1 MKKIE
6 VSKLLPVIMLIVLIV
21 IGSQLSES
29 FFTLSNLS
37 NIVQYA
43 VESAFIGIG
52 MTFVLLIGGIE
63 VMKKIAALILAL
75 SLALGLA
82 ACSSPAGSGGESSSP
97 SANDGEKTTY
107 KIGFSQCVMNHPF
120 RIAMVDSVKEA
131 AKAYDD
137 IELIVVEGDGDVQ
150 TEITNIESLIQQG
163 CDAIIVSSLSGT
175 SIYPAYKEVHD
186 AGIPLVIAASG
197 CAQEDEDAYN
207 YYDTFVSTDEV
218 EMGRA
223 AADYANELLNGEGK
237 IVMIRG
243 VVESTNSMNRYVG
256 WNEQVVNYPGLE
268 VIVEQAANW
277 LRLDANQVMTNIL
290 QANPEIDLVY
300 CENDEMAMGC
310 LEAIQDAGRED
321 EIMIISMDGQE
332 DAAQEVQK
340 GGPFKLTIT
349 NCSDTTE
356 ALAAACKLAQGE
368 SVDKRIVLPYEMVTS
383 ENVDTYLA
391 ESFGS

>member
-1 MKKIE
+1 
-6 VSKLLPVIMLIVLIV
+6 
-21 IGSQLSES
+21 
-29 FFTLSNLS
+29 
-37 NIVQYA
+37 
-43 VESAFIGIG
+43 
-52 MTFVLLIGGIE
+52 
-63 VMKKIAALILAL
+63 
-75 SLALGLA
+75 
-82 ACSSPAGSGGESSSP
+82 
-97 SANDGEKTTY
+97 
-107 KIGFSQCVMNHPF
+107 
-120 RIAMVDSVKEA
+120 MVDSVKEA

-150 TEITNIESLIQQG
+150 IEITNIESLIQQG

-197 CAQEDEDAYN
+197 CAQEHEDAYN
-207 YYDTFVSTDEV
+207 YYDAFVSTDEV

-391 ESFGS
+391 ENFGS

>member
-1 MKKIE
+1 
-6 VSKLLPVIMLIVLIV
+6 
-21 IGSQLSES
+21 
-29 FFTLSNLS
+29 
-37 NIVQYA
+37 
-43 VESAFIGIG
+43 
-52 MTFVLLIGGIE
+52 
-63 VMKKIAALILAL
+63 MKKIAALILAL

-137 IELIVVEGDGDVQ
+137 IKLIVVEGDGDVQ

-243 VVESTNSMNRYVG
+243 VVESTNS
-256 WNEQVVNYPGLE
+256 WPGSWSPVPIFWYWMTWPSPFPAQDSGDWLIFC
-268 VIVEQAANW
+268 VPSPRQAA
-277 LRLDANQVMTNIL
+277 LSSTPPIAMKIFSPL
-290 QANPEIDLVY
+290 QTVF
-300 CENDEMAMGC
+300 
-310 LEAIQDAGRED
+310 
-321 EIMIISMDGQE
+321 SSS
-332 DAAQEVQK
+332 AQ
-340 GGPFKLTIT
+340 
-349 NCSDTTE
+349 
-356 ALAAACKLAQGE
+356 ALW
-368 SVDKRIVLPYEMVTS
+368 
-383 ENVDTYLA
+383 
-391 ESFGS
+391 

>member
-1 MKKIE
+1 
-6 VSKLLPVIMLIVLIV
+6 
-21 IGSQLSES
+21 
-29 FFTLSNLS
+29 
-37 NIVQYA
+37 
-43 VESAFIGIG
+43 
-52 MTFVLLIGGIE
+52 
-63 VMKKIAALILAL
+63 MKKIAALILAL

-207 YYDTFVSTDEV
+207 YYDAFVSTDEV

-391 ESFGS
+391 ENFGS

>member
-1 MKKIE
+1 
-6 VSKLLPVIMLIVLIV
+6 
-21 IGSQLSES
+21 
-29 FFTLSNLS
+29 
-37 NIVQYA
+37 
-43 VESAFIGIG
+43 
-52 MTFVLLIGGIE
+52 
-63 VMKKIAALILAL
+63 MKKIAALILAL

-163 CDAIIVSSLSGT
+163 CDATIVSSLSGT

-356 ALAAACKLAQGE
+356 ALAAAYKLAQGE

-391 ESFGS
+391 ENFGS

>member
-1 MKKIE
+1 
-6 VSKLLPVIMLIVLIV
+6 
-21 IGSQLSES
+21 
-29 FFTLSNLS
+29 
-37 NIVQYA
+37 
-43 VESAFIGIG
+43 
-52 MTFVLLIGGIE
+52 
-63 VMKKIAALILAL
+63 MKKIAALILAL

-310 LEAIQDAGRED
+310 LDAIQDAGRED

-356 ALAAACKLAQGE
+356 ALAAAYKLAQGE

-391 ESFGS
+391 ENFGS

>member
-1 MKKIE
+1 
-6 VSKLLPVIMLIVLIV
+6 
-21 IGSQLSES
+21 
-29 FFTLSNLS
+29 
-37 NIVQYA
+37 
-43 VESAFIGIG
+43 
-52 MTFVLLIGGIE
+52 
-63 VMKKIAALILAL
+63 MKKIATLILAL
-75 SLALGLA
+75 SLVLGLA
-82 ACSSPAGSGGESSSP
+82 ACSTPSGGSGTPASEP
-97 SANDGEKTTY
+97 PAANTQTPGTGGGGEKTTY

-175 SIYPAYKEVHD
+175 SIYPAYKEVYD
-186 AGIPLVIAASG
+186 AGIPLIIAASG
-197 CAQEDEDAYN
+197 CATEDEEAYN
-207 YYDTFVSTDEV
+207 YYNTFVATDEV

-223 AADYANELLNGEGK
+223 AADYANELLGGEGK
-237 IVMIRG
+237 VVMIRG

-256 WNEQVVNYPGLE
+256 WNEQAPKYPGIE
-268 VIVEQAANW
+268 VIVEQAADW
-277 LRLDANQVMTNIL
+277 LRLDANEVMTNIL

-332 DAAQEVQK
+332 DAALEVQK

-356 ALAAACKLAQGE
+356 ALAAAYKLAQGE
-368 SVDKRIVLPYEMVTS
+368 SVDKRIILPYEMVTS
-383 ENVDTYLA
+383 ETVDAYLA
-391 ESFGS
+391 ANFG

>member
-1 MKKIE
+1 
-6 VSKLLPVIMLIVLIV
+6 
-21 IGSQLSES
+21 
-29 FFTLSNLS
+29 
-37 NIVQYA
+37 
-43 VESAFIGIG
+43 
-52 MTFVLLIGGIE
+52 
-63 VMKKIAALILAL
+63 MKKIAALILAL

-137 IELIVVEGDGDVQ
+137 IELIVVEGDGAVQ

-268 VIVEQAANW
+268 VIVGQAANW

-340 GGPFKLTIT
+340 GGPFKLTIA

-356 ALAAACKLAQGE
+356 ALAAAYKLAQGE
-368 SVDKRIVLPYEMVTS
+368 SVDRRIVLPYEMVTS

-391 ESFGS
+391 ENFGS

>member
-1 MKKIE
+1 
-6 VSKLLPVIMLIVLIV
+6 
-21 IGSQLSES
+21 
-29 FFTLSNLS
+29 
-37 NIVQYA
+37 
-43 VESAFIGIG
+43 
-52 MTFVLLIGGIE
+52 
-63 VMKKIAALILAL
+63 MKKIAALILAL

-150 TEITNIESLIQQG
+150 TVITNIESLIQQG
-163 CDAIIVSSLSGT
+163 CDAIIVSSLSRT

-356 ALAAACKLAQGE
+356 ALAAAYKLAQGE

-391 ESFGS
+391 ENFGS

>member
-1 MKKIE
+1 
-6 VSKLLPVIMLIVLIV
+6 
-21 IGSQLSES
+21 
-29 FFTLSNLS
+29 
-37 NIVQYA
+37 
-43 VESAFIGIG
+43 
-52 MTFVLLIGGIE
+52 
-63 VMKKIAALILAL
+63 MKKIAALILAL

-321 EIMIISMDGQE
+321 EIMIIPMDGQE

-356 ALAAACKLAQGE
+356 ALTAAYKLAQGE

-391 ESFGS
+391 ENFGS

>member
-1 MKKIE
+1 
-6 VSKLLPVIMLIVLIV
+6 
-21 IGSQLSES
+21 
-29 FFTLSNLS
+29 
-37 NIVQYA
+37 
-43 VESAFIGIG
+43 
-52 MTFVLLIGGIE
+52 
-63 VMKKIAALILAL
+63 MKKIAALILAL

-82 ACSSPAGSGGESSSP
+82 ACSSPSGSGGESSSP

-163 CDAIIVSSLSGT
+163 CDAIIVSSLPGT

-391 ESFGS
+391 ENFGS

>member
-1 MKKIE
+1 
-6 VSKLLPVIMLIVLIV
+6 
-21 IGSQLSES
+21 
-29 FFTLSNLS
+29 
-37 NIVQYA
+37 
-43 VESAFIGIG
+43 
-52 MTFVLLIGGIE
+52 
-63 VMKKIAALILAL
+63 MKKIAALILAL

-207 YYDTFVSTDEV
+207 YYDAFVSTDEV

-356 ALAAACKLAQGE
+356 ALAAAYKLAQGE

-391 ESFGS
+391 ENFGS

>member
-1 MKKIE
+1 
-6 VSKLLPVIMLIVLIV
+6 
-21 IGSQLSES
+21 
-29 FFTLSNLS
+29 
-37 NIVQYA
+37 
-43 VESAFIGIG
+43 
-52 MTFVLLIGGIE
+52 
-63 VMKKIAALILAL
+63 MKKIAALILAL

-223 AADYANELLNGEGK
+223 AADYATELLNGEGK

-356 ALAAACKLAQGE
+356 ALAAAYKLAQGE

-391 ESFGS
+391 ENFGS

>member
-1 MKKIE
+1 
-6 VSKLLPVIMLIVLIV
+6 
-21 IGSQLSES
+21 
-29 FFTLSNLS
+29 
-37 NIVQYA
+37 
-43 VESAFIGIG
+43 
-52 MTFVLLIGGIE
+52 
-63 VMKKIAALILAL
+63 MKKIAALILAL

-97 SANDGEKTTY
+97 SANDGEKPTY

-356 ALAAACKLAQGE
+356 ALAAAYKLAQGE

-391 ESFGS
+391 ENFGS

>member
-1 MKKIE
+1 
-6 VSKLLPVIMLIVLIV
+6 
-21 IGSQLSES
+21 
-29 FFTLSNLS
+29 
-37 NIVQYA
+37 
-43 VESAFIGIG
+43 
-52 MTFVLLIGGIE
+52 
-63 VMKKIAALILAL
+63 MKKIAALILAL

-340 GGPFKLTIT
+340 GGPFKLTVT
-349 NCSDTTE
+349 NCRDPTE
-356 ALAAACKLAQGE
+356 ALAAAYKLAQGE

-391 ESFGS
+391 ENFGS

>member
-1 MKKIE
+1 
-6 VSKLLPVIMLIVLIV
+6 
-21 IGSQLSES
+21 
-29 FFTLSNLS
+29 
-37 NIVQYA
+37 
-43 VESAFIGIG
+43 
-52 MTFVLLIGGIE
+52 
-63 VMKKIAALILAL
+63 MKKIAALILAL

-82 ACSSPAGSGGESSSP
+82 ACSSPAGSSGESSSP
-97 SANDGEKTTY
+97 SANDGEKTSY

-137 IELIVVEGDGDVQ
+137 VELIVVEGDGDVQ

-175 SIYPAYKEVHD
+175 SIYPAYKEVYD

-332 DAAQEVQK
+332 DAAQEIQK

-356 ALAAACKLAQGE
+356 ALAAAYKLAHGE
-368 SVDKRIVLPYEMVTS
+368 SVDKRIILPYEMVTS

-391 ESFGS
+391 ENFGS